1 MMSNLGKMKEKLQ
14 KKSKGFR
21 ALCTYFFEQE
31 DMHLQDLYV
40 SSWSWMERNSLITIT
55 KLYSQK

>member
-1 MMSNLGKMKEKLQ
+1 MSNHGKMKEKLQ

-21 ALCTYFFEQE
+21 VLCTYFFEQE
-31 DMHLQDLYV
+31 DMHLQDLYD
-40 SSWSWMERNSLITIT
+40 SSWSRMKRNTLIAMT